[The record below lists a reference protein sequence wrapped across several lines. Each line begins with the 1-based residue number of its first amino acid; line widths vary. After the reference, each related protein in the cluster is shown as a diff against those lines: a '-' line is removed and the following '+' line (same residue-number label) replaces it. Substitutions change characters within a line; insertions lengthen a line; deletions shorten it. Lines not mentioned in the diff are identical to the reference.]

1 MGEVER
7 GERVEKSR
15 EKREERR
22 EKREQREQ
30 REKRESEKART
41 IRIFGDSNNSTVIVQ
56 HTGLTTQSTPIA
68 GQKY

>member
-1 MGEVER
+1 LREVER
-7 GERVEKSR
+7 GERGEKSR

-22 EKREQREQ
+22 EKREEQ

-41 IRIFGDSNNSTVIVQ
+41 IRIFGRIIPRFVQ
-56 HTGLTTQSTPIA
+56 HTGELTTQSTPIA